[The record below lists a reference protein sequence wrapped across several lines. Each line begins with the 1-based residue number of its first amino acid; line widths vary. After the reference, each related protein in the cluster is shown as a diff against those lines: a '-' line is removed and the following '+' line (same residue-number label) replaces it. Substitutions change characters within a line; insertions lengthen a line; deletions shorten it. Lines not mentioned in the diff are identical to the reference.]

1 MENQWLKIIW
11 NQNTELP
18 VLEDSSFIHTQNNNS
33 INILPA

>member
-18 VLEDSSFIHTQNNNS
+18 ILEDSFIHTQNNNS